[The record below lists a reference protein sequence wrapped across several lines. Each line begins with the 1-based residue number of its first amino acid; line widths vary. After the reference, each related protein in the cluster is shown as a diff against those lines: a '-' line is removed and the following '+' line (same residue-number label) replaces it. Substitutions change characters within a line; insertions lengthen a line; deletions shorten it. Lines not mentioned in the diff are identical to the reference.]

1 MQGDAGAVVGAQC
14 GGLLSGGGLD
24 GVALNA
30 VGFPGE
36 RLGLT
41 VCAGGYGNFLG
52 NHERRIEAHAELADD
67 VHIFA
72 LLFGVF
78 SLELKA
84 ARMGDGTQVGFELVA
99 RHADAGI
106 GNGDGACVLV
116 EGNIDGKVVLRNG
129 DRGISE
135 ALEVELVHRVGC
147 VGNKLAQEDFLVRVD
162 GVDHQIE
169 ELFALSLE
177 LLHSD
182 PSFFGRMARATR
194 HRHGNTL
201 FILWANAN

>member
-1 MQGDAGAVVGAQC
+1 MVGTQC
-14 GGLLSGGGLD
+14 GGFFRGGGLD

-36 RLGLT
+36 RLGLA

-84 ARMGDGTQVGFELVA
+84 AGMGDGTQVGFELVA

-129 DRGISE
+129 DRGISK

-194 HRHGNTL
+194 RRRGNTL